1 MRAHLSCKIKA
12 AKTRDTKTQF
22 IKASLLGL
30 FCSLCPYS
38 EALSHI
44 PLDASK
50 VIEFKISKTGL
61 TRISIDNDSIED
73 VYAYPAEPDLITH
86 HKSGHVFVT
95 PDELE
100 IPVYLTVITRRGV
113 AQDLRLIPVSKKA
126 EPVLLTYEEPKKD
139 SLPASASPQDA
150 SAHLLAQFMKGKI
163 PTGFFSVS
171 ANEVSRGEGPVEA
184 ILEKAYQDNQF
195 RVLVF
200 AVKNESPERRT
211 LDNKVFWGTG
221 DIALAFDHP
230 TLAPQETAK
239 LFVVQQ
245 R

>member
-1 MRAHLSCKIKA
+1 MHVCRTLSKKKQKHIL
-12 AKTRDTKTQF
+12 RF
-22 IKASLLGL
+22 SIFGL
-30 FCSLCPYS
+30 FCSLCSYS
-38 EALSHI
+38 ESVAHTL
-44 PLDASK
+44 LDSSK

-100 IPVYLTVITRRGV
+100 IPVYLTVITRRGA

-126 EPVLLTYEEPKKD
+126 EPILLKYEEPKKD
-139 SLPASASPQDA
+139 SLPESASPQDA
-150 SAHLLAQFMKGKI
+150 SALFLAQFMKGKV
-163 PTGFFSVS
+163 PNGFLSVAAS
-171 ANEVSRGEGPVEA
+171 EVSRGEGPVEA
-184 ILEKAYQDNQF
+184 ILEKAYQNNQF

-230 TLAPQETAK
+230 TLAPEETAK
-239 LFVVQQ
+239 MFVVQQ

>member
-1 MRAHLSCKIKA
+1 MHMRGTLSKN
-12 AKTRDTKTQF
+12 RHEHF
-22 IKASLLGL
+22 IRFSILGML
-30 FCSLCPYS
+30 FSLCS
-38 EALSHI
+38 CGESLAHI
-44 PLDASK
+44 PLDPSK

-100 IPVYLTVITRRGV
+100 VPVYLTVITRRGV
-113 AQDLRLIPVSKKA
+113 AQDLRLIPIPKKA
-126 EPVLLTYEEPKKD
+126 EPILLKYEEPKKD
-139 SLPASASPQDA
+139 SLPESASPQDA
-150 SAHLLAQFMKGKI
+150 SALFLTQFMKGKV
-163 PTGFFSVS
+163 PNGFFSVAAS
-171 ANEVSRGEGPVEA
+171 EVSRGEGPVEA
-184 ILEKAYQDNQF
+184 ILEKAYQNNQF

-200 AVKNESPERRT
+200 SVKNDSPERRT
-211 LDNKVFWGTG
+211 LDNKVFWSAG

>member
-1 MRAHLSCKIKA
+1 MHVCRILSKNKQEHLIRFSILGVFSFLSC
-12 AKTRDTKTQF
+12 F
-22 IKASLLGL
+22 SESL
-30 FCSLCPYS
+30 
-38 EALSHI
+38 AHT

-100 IPVYLTVITRRGV
+100 VPVYLTVITRRGA
-113 AQDLRLIPVSKKA
+113 AQDLRLLPVSKKA
-126 EPVLLTYEEPKKD
+126 EPILLKYEEAKKD
-139 SLPASASPQDA
+139 SLPESASPQDA
-150 SAHLLAQFMKGKI
+150 SAHLLAQFMKGKV
-163 PTGFFSVS
+163 PDGFFSVA
-171 ANEVSRGEGPVEA
+171 ANEVSRGEGPVET
-184 ILEKAYQDNQF
+184 ILEKAYQNNQF

-200 AVKNESPERRT
+200 AVKNESPERHT
-211 LDNKVFWGTG
+211 LDNKVFWSKG
-221 DIALAFDHP
+221 DVALAFDHP